1 MGNMGGVAISVVT
14 GRVLDAG
21 FGFAPLFLFAASSYL
36 LALAWLQLL
45 LPRIQRAAP
54 TPSFHSALPE

>member
-1 MGNMGGVAISVVT
+1 VAISVVT

-54 TPSFHSALPE
+54 TPSFHTALPA

>member
-1 MGNMGGVAISVVT
+1 VVT

-21 FGFAPLFLFAASSYL
+21 FGFASLFLFAASSYL